1 VNEACRR
8 ATVDDVPRIAELARE
23 LRTELEP
30 MKGGAIWA
38 RREARAEPLE
48 DVYASLLERRDAC
61 VLVGTIDDTI
71 IGFGTVSVE
80 ALRDGGT
87 LGVIDDLFVDPEARS
102 VGVGE
107 ELVNALIA
115 FCDEHECIG
124 IDALAL
130 PGHRATKNFFEEN
143 GFTAR
148 ALVMHRRPPA

>member
-1 VNEACRR
+1 
-8 ATVDDVPRIAELARE
+8 
-23 LRTELEP
+23 
-30 MKGGAIWA
+30 MKGGVIWA

-48 DVYASLLERRDAC
+48 DAYASLLARDDTC
-61 VLVGTIDDTI
+61 VLVGTIDETI
-71 IGFGTVSVE
+71 IGFGTVVVE
-80 ALRDGGT
+80 TLRDGSH
-87 LGVIDDLFVDPEARS
+87 LGVIDDLYVEADARS

-107 ELVNALIA
+107 ALVNALIA
-115 FCDEHECIG
+115 FCEEHECIG

>member
-8 ATVDDVPRIAELARE
+8 ATAGDVPRIAELARE

-48 DVYASLLERRDAC
+48 DGYEALLARDDAC
-61 VLVGTIDDTI
+61 VLVGTIDDTV
-71 IGFGTVSVE
+71 IGFGTVVVE
-80 ALRDGGT
+80 ALRDGGN
-87 LGVIDDLFVDPEARS
+87 LGVIDDLYVDPEARS

-115 FCDEHECIG
+115 FCDEHECVG

-148 ALVMHRRPPA
+148 ALVMHRRPPT